1 MSRAKPAIV
10 KLSELK
16 SGELGDC
23 FALLVDRARITTQN
37 GKQFFNCR
45 FRDAGAVMPAVI
57 WSDSKHFVACET
69 EWQPGQC
76 YKLRAARKESDKYGP
91 SIEIDQIRLVNEG
104 DKADGFDPL
113 ALVEPRRFD
122 PSSLFEQLH
131 ELTATQ
137 IANDSLC
144 ELVLSVLDRHRD
156 LLLLAP
162 GSAKHYYPFAG
173 GWLEHT
179 LNVATNCLWLGEQYR
194 KHYPDLH
201 PPLNLDVLLA
211 GAILHDI
218 GRVAELGGTLMTEPT
233 VPGRLLGHL
242 QLGRDLVRAAAR
254 DVPDLDAES
263 LLLLDHLIL
272 SHLTLPEWGSPRLPA
287 IPEVLILHHADDL
300 DAKMEMYIRCLMHDQ
315 SPGPFTDKDPMLGKQ
330 LYKGRKL

>member
-1 MSRAKPAIV
+1 MARAKPAIV
-10 KLSELK
+10 KLSELN

-23 FALLVDRARITTQN
+23 FALLVDRARVTTAS

-45 FRDAGAVMPAVI
+45 FRDAGAVIPAVI
-57 WSDSKHFVACET
+57 WSDSKHFIACET

-91 SIEIDQIRLVNEG
+91 SIEIDQIRLVNDG

-113 ALVEPRRFD
+113 ALMEPRRID
-122 PSSLFEQLH
+122 PNDLFAELRGFAENIADVPLRDLVWSL
-131 ELTATQ
+131 
-137 IANDSLC
+137 
-144 ELVLSVLDRHRD
+144 LDRHRES
-156 LLLLAP
+156 LLLAP
-162 GSAKHYYPFAG
+162 GSARHYYPFAG

-179 LNVATNCLWLGEQYR
+179 LGVAKNCKWLGERYR
-194 KHYPDLH
+194 EQYPDLH
-201 PPLNLDVLLA
+201 PPLNVDVLLA

-218 GRVAELGGTLMTEPT
+218 GRIAELGGTLMTEPT

-242 QLGRDLVRAAAR
+242 ALGRDLVREAAR
-254 DVPDLDAES
+254 DVPDLDPET

-272 SHLTLPEWGSPRLPA
+272 SHLTLPEWGSPRLPS

-300 DAKMEMYIRCLMHDQ
+300 DAKIEMYIRCLMRDQ
-315 SPGPFTDKDPMLGKQ
+315 APGPFTDKDPMLGKQ
-330 LYKGRKL
+330 LYKGRKR

>member
-1 MSRAKPAIV
+1 MARAKPAIV
-10 KLSELK
+10 SLSELK
-16 SGELGDC
+16 PGELGDC
-23 FALLVDRARITTQN
+23 FVLLVERMRITTQS

-45 FRDAGAVMPAVI
+45 FRDAETIMPAVV
-57 WSDSKHFVACET
+57 WSDSKHFVDCESS
-69 EWQPGQC
+69 WQPGQC

-91 SIEIDQIRLVNEG
+91 SLEIDQIRLVNDG
-104 DKADGFDPL
+104 DKVDGFEPL
-113 ALVEPRRFD
+113 ALIEPPRVDPNQLFDELRR
-122 PSSLFEQLH
+122 
-131 ELTATQ
+131 
-137 IANDSLC
+137 IAEANIADVPLR
-144 ELVLSVLDRHRD
+144 ELVV
-156 LLLLAP
+156 LLLDQNRESLLLTP

-179 LNVATNCLWLGEQYR
+179 LGVTKNCHWLGQRYREQY
-194 KHYPDLH
+194 PDVR
-201 PPLNLDVLLA
+201 PQLNMDLLLA
-211 GAILHDI
+211 GAMLHDI

-254 DVPDLDAES
+254 DVPDLDAEL

-300 DAKMEMYIRCLMHDQ
+300 DAKMEMYIRCLMRDHA
-315 SPGPFTDKDPMLGKQ
+315 PGPFTDKDPMLGKQ
-330 LYKGRKL
+330 LYKGRKV